1 MTSLAIPVTRP
12 RAGHIHPRATVSR
25 VRPAAIAAIVV
36 VRPAWRGIADDG
48 QLGPSVTSL
57 VGRSSGAR
65 V

>member
-25 VRPAAIAAIVV
+25 VRDTAIAAIVV
-36 VRPAWRGIADDG
+36 VRATWRAIADDG
-48 QLGPSVTSL
+48 QLGPSVDL
-57 VGRSSGAR
+57 AAGRFSGAR